1 MLMRW
6 RGTKVSTVV
15 VLAGVLAGCGASSG
29 GRVIA
34 DPPRPPSEEQVA
46 AMYED
51 ASAVFA
57 RHDVAGEWDGEA
69 CRETLAGFERMQDR
83 VRSAEAHYM
92 SGLTSARCG
101 NAEEAAR
108 FYERALRVDA
118 SLCEP
123 RVALGVAL
131 LERGETGQAAAT
143 FERAVEADL
152 RCAPAYVNL
161 SRIRGQDPATRPA
174 ALAHLRRALAVRAD
188 YLPALDQLALF
199 YFQGSEDAP
208 HLLDLAEM
216 VCRQTQMIAPE
227 HAPLYNTW
235 ALVDLARG
243 DLSAA
248 AAKFQ
253 RAIALDPTFFEAQM
267 NFGQL
272 TLSQRAYADA
282 HTAFEAARALRPGSY
297 DAVIG
302 AGVAQRGLAAPEEA
316 EQLYIA
322 AREIDP
328 ERPEAYFN
336 LAVLYQEHRDG
347 TVAQLQQ
354 AEQYL
359 AEFVRRAA
367 GHPRFESTL
376 SETTRWCAPN
386 ARRCAQG
393 RAQTLHQSLVL
404 LGAREDGARPAY
416 VR

>member
-1 MLMRW
+1 MRC
-6 RGTKVSTVV
+6 RGAKVATVV
-15 VLAGVLAGCGASSG
+15 VLAGVMAGCGASTSG
-29 GRVIA
+29 RRIV
-34 DPPRPPSEEQVA
+34 DPLPPPSEAEVA
-46 AMYED
+46 AMFEG
-51 ASAVFA
+51 ASSIYA
-57 RHDVAGEWDGEA
+57 RHEATGTWDGDA
-69 CRETLAGFERMQDR
+69 CRETLAGFERLQAR
-83 VRSAEAHYM
+83 AESAEAHYM

-101 NAEEAAR
+101 NEEEAAR
-108 FYERALRVDA
+108 FYERALSVDPT
-118 SLCEP
+118 LCEA
-123 RVALGVAL
+123 RVAQGVAL
-131 LERGETGQAAAT
+131 LEDGETERAAAT

-161 SRIRGQDPATRPA
+161 ARIRSDDPATRPA

-188 YLPALDQLALF
+188 YLPALDRLALF
-199 YFQGSEDAP
+199 YYQGSEEAP
-208 HLLDLAEM
+208 NLLDLAEM

-243 DLSAA
+243 DLTAA
-248 AAKFQ
+248 AAKFR
-253 RAIALDPTFFEAQM
+253 RAIALDPGFFEAQM

-282 HTAFEAARALRPGSY
+282 RAAFEAARRLRPGSY

-328 ERPEAYFN
+328 HRPEAYFN

-354 AEQYL
+354 AERYL
-359 AEFVRRAA
+359 AEFVRRA
-367 GHPRFESTL
+367 GGQPRFEATL
-376 SETTRWCAPN
+376 AETTRWCAPN

-404 LGAREDGARPAY
+404 LGARQDGARPAY
-416 VR
+416 LR